1 MPQEP
6 DQHSDPTA
14 ASVSLAAEATLLECR
29 LRLLQEEIDTVDARI
44 KAVSDALRLLRRTSS
59 ASDSAAETSSRGVS
73 AGSPSVPTFHKGTAY
88 DVEGARSR
96 VQTEQHRT

>member
-14 ASVSLAAEATLLECR
+14 ASVSLAAEATLLECH

-44 KAVSDALRLLRRTSS
+44 KAVSDALRRLRHAS
-59 ASDSAAETSSRGVS
+59 SDSAAETSSRGVS
-73 AGSPSVPTFHKGTAY
+73 VGPPSVPTFHKGTAY

-96 VQTEQHRT
+96 VQTEQHHT